1 MFYVYILQSLI
12 DPQKTYIGY
21 TADLTQR
28 FNDHNAGKSIYT
40 VRFKPW
46 KMASFIAIE
55 SQEKAIALEKYLK
68 TNAGK
73 KFLKNRLV

>member
-12 DPQKTYIGY
+12 DPQRTYIGY
-21 TADLTQR
+21 TANLTER

-40 VRFKPW
+40 ARFKPW
-46 KMASFIAIE
+46 KIAGFIAIE
-55 SQEKAIALEKYLK
+55 SQEKAISLERYLK